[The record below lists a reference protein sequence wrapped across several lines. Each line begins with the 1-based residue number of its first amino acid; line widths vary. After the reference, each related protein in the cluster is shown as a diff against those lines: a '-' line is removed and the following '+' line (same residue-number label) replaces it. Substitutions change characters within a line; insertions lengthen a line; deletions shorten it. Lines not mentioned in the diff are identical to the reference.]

1 MKRSMQYLAALGL
14 IACLSS
20 LIQADEFIPRRQ
32 DKPPGPALTPEQAIA
47 KMQVPEGF
55 HVELV
60 ASEPDLQN
68 PVAMAFDDRGRIWV
82 TESFEYPR
90 HEPGPGRDRI
100 KILEDTDRDGKV
112 DSVKIFAEGLNIP
125 SGIAM

>member
-1 MKRSMQYLAALGL
+1 MTV
-14 IACLSS
+14 
-20 LIQADEFIPRRQ
+20 
-32 DKPPGPALTPEQAIA
+32 PP
-47 KMQVPEGF
+47 GF

-68 PVAMAFDDRGRIWV
+68 PVAMAFDDRGRIYV

-100 KILEDTDRDGKV
+100 KILEDTDRDGRV
-112 DSVKIFAEGLNIP
+112 DRVKIFAEGLNIP
-125 SGIAM
+125 SGIAVGHGGVWVANRPTFSFWRTPMVMIEPIDPRSSSQALDGTTLTSFPMP